1 MKKTNG
7 VILMFFGMILLIAAI
22 LPLTV
27 SCTENQR
34 AKAWGGSMTINLE
47 PNQKLVNVTW
57 KEGDMWILTRP
68 MRAGEI
74 NETYKFGEK
83 STFGLMEGTVTIVET
98 GGLKPISYVNTPTTP
113 DMDIPPRV
121 KAELKNTGVY
131 KDVEYIK
138 KE

>member
-7 VILMFFGMILLIAAI
+7 VILMFLGIITVIAVI

-34 AKAWGGSMTINLE
+34 AKAWGGNMTINLE

-57 KEGDMWILTRP
+57 KDADMWILTRP

-83 STFGLMEGTVTIVET
+83 STFGMLEGTITIVET
-98 GGLKPISYVNTPTTP
+98 GGLKPISYVDVPSTF
-113 DMDIPPRV
+113 
-121 KAELKNTGVY
+121 KSELINAGWY
-131 KDVEYIK
+131 GDVDHIK